1 MYTSIFFNEKRKDE
15 KKRMYTGDRFRSCDL
30 WIISHNH
37 PLDEPRV
44 VESKGTMFYSAL
56 PLSYTGKTSC
66 SNKGRADHSAGDWF
80 RSSDLPIMSGI
91 TIP

>member
-1 MYTSIFFNEKRKDE
+1 
-15 KKRMYTGDRFRSCDL
+15 MYTGDRFRSCDL

-56 PLSYTGKTSC
+56 PLSYTGKTSALI
-66 SNKGRADHSAGDWF
+66 KVEQ
-80 RSSDLPIMSGI
+80 
-91 TIP
+91 TIVPATGFDPVTSPL